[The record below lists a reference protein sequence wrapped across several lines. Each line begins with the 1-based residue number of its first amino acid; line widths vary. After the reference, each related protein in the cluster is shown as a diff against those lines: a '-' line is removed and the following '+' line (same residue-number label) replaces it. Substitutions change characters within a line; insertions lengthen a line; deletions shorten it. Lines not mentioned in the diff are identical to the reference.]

1 MLDYANSFEDVLRG
15 MPYYI
20 LITAVMC
27 LCTSSAN
34 AAEFNVN
41 RMTQFD
47 VQGTPYGKREREN
60 SPLLSINS
68 TSFPLISY
76 HSQVVVLLP

>member
-1 MLDYANSFEDVLRG
+1 MLEYANSFEDVLRNI
-15 MPYYI
+15 PYYI

-27 LCTSSAN
+27 LCTSN

-47 VQGTPYGKREREN
+47 VQGAPYGM
-60 SPLLSINS
+60 
-68 TSFPLISY
+68 
-76 HSQVVVLLP
+76 